1 MMSDMKTFTV
11 RELDRQPAAVL
22 DACERDGSARVRRRD
37 GRTYRIEPE
46 HKLQVIGEL
55 PDFAARRRRIFR
67 KPFSAEQAARF
78 DKLVAGE

>member
-11 RELDRQPAAVL
+11 RELDRQPAVIL
-22 DACERDGSARVRRRD
+22 DACDRDGRVLIRRRD

-46 HKLQVIGEL
+46 NSAPAIRAI
-55 PDFAARRRRIFR
+55 PDLASRRRRLFPEPLTR
-67 KPFSAEQAARF
+67 QQADSL